1 MATKPPTIFIGGRWH
16 GFTHSFFHLFLG
28 HQPLTIHSKY
38 LHLQTLPVCIPTEL
52 QRTMVI
58 HCWLD
63 ISHIINGRYL
73 TYLIWD
79 IYGIKTIYCW
89 LDISHI
95 IYPSPCQKRFAGS
108 FTSSHLKSELF
119 LQSAW
124 DYPYYP
130 IMIGWLVLQL
140 ANHCQYPSHFGRVS
154 RLCPVNYLWWT
165 NLLAKWKQT
174 LSTIIT
180 QFIGYIYS
188 WLSYQ
193 VGNSTYQSWIHHH
206 CCWYSWWYN
215 QYTFL
220 IHKSSSILL
229 ATCPITP
236 LWLYH

>member
-16 GFTHSFFHLFLG
+16 GFTHSFFIYFW
-28 HQPLTIHSKY
+28 
-38 LHLQTLPVCIPTEL
+38 V
-52 QRTMVI
+52 
-58 HCWLD
+58 
-63 ISHIINGRYL
+63 ISHWLSTPSISISKHFQFVSQQSCRGPWLYML
-73 TYLIWD
+73 
-79 IYGIKTIYCW
+79 KTIYCW

-95 IYPSPCQKRFAGS
+95 IYPSHCQKRFAGS